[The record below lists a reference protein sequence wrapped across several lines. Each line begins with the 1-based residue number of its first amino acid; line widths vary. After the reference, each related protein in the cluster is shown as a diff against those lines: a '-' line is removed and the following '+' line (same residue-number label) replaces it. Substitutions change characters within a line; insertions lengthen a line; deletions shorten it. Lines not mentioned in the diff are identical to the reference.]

1 MSEVGVTKRSAD
13 TTKYVDLK
21 AELTEVKELL
31 RAVLEVVPVQREFVE
46 LKDRLGGEREATVK
60 LEAIERFVREMHTD
74 WQAAT
79 NRVIQSFAEARQE
92 KVEFARI
99 YTEVLGK
106 EMQLIADIRQGML
119 ANDERFLRGV
129 AALAGRIERIETPS
143 WSERAKQYGVQVA
156 ITVGMLAMII
166 GVYHLAWLVVRFFN

>member
-1 MSEVGVTKRSAD
+1 
-13 TTKYVDLK
+13 VDLK

-46 LKDRLGGEREATVK
+46 LKDRLGGEREAIVK
-60 LEAIERFVREMHTD
+60 LEAVERFVREMHTD

-79 NRVIQSFAEARQE
+79 NRVIQSFAETRQE

-156 ITVGMLAMII
+156 ITVGILAMIL
-166 GVYHLAWLVVRFFN
+166 GVYHLVWLVVRFFN